1 MLRPPGS
8 IAGKREL
15 AETCERIVCAPVTLV
30 RALAGR
36 LHPCLKFMA
45 HLKHLLR
52 LVILT
57 LFVAGAARADE
68 GMWTFDAF
76 PLHAAEQAMG
86 VRLERT
92 TLSQLE
98 SATVRLTSG
107 CSGAVVSPRGLVLTN
122 QHCLLNC
129 AQSVS
134 APGADLLREGFLA
147 VRYSEERICP
157 GVQAEILDGID
168 DITAQVFAASAK
180 KTGDDFVAARQSAF
194 AQAERKACGD
204 DKRLRCQVVSFFG
217 GGQFKLYR
225 YRVFRDVRLVF
236 LPEFS
241 VGFFGGDPDN
251 YSFPRY
257 ALDGAFLRLYD
268 SGGPAETPAF
278 LPWSTSPP
286 KAGQPVL
293 VAGSPGATDRS
304 LTLSQLAT
312 QRDVVIPATLAEH
325 EKLRE
330 ALAAFAATGPEAA
343 AAAQGPLFTQDNL
356 LKLIRGRAAAL
367 RDAEFMG
374 GREAQE
380 ARYRALVAA
389 APKLAAVV
397 GDPWSEVAAVQKV
410 YAAQYPVWRA
420 LEAGAGGGSNLF
432 VYARMLVRQ
441 ASERAKPDPQR
452 LPEYAEARLALTEK
466 AVSDD
471 QPIWPGLEETFLR
484 VWLENARDALGAQ
497 SLANLALLNG
507 EEPKALAARLVAGT
521 RLASPAYRRKL
532 WNADLATLAAQH
544 DAMIDFVLK
553 TDPFSRAAREVW
565 EDEVIGPTDNA
576 ARALTLIRLEHRVGP
591 LYPDANFSPRLTYG
605 KVQGWSVGGATIEP
619 FTNLAG
625 LFGRE
630 TGVSPYRLPERWRM
644 ARNRIDGNV
653 VLNFTTTND
662 ITGGNSGSPVV
673 DARGRLL
680 GAAFDGNQ
688 GSIAGDFAYDP
699 MANRTVV
706 LSTAA
711 FTEALR
717 KVYGASALLLELGG
731 G

>member
-1 MLRPPGS
+1 MS
-8 IAGKREL
+8 
-15 AETCERIVCAPVTLV
+15 
-30 RALAGR
+30 R
-36 LHPCLKFMA
+36 LKL
-45 HLKHLLR
+45 LLR
-52 LVILT
+52 LIILA
-57 LFVAGAARADE
+57 FCVAGSARADE

-76 PLHAAEQAMG
+76 PLHAAEQALG
-86 VRLERT
+86 VRLERS

-107 CSGAVVSPRGLVLTN
+107 CSGAVVSNRGLVLTN

-134 APGADLLREGFLA
+134 APGADLLRDGFLA
-147 VRYSEERICP
+147 VRFNDERICP

-168 DITAQVFAASAK
+168 DITAQVFSASAK
-180 KTGDDFVAARQSAF
+180 KTGDDFVTARQGVF
-194 AQAERKACGD
+194 AQVERKACGD
-204 DKRLRCQVVSFFG
+204 DKRLRCQVVSFSG

-257 ALDGAFLRLYD
+257 SLDGAFLRLYD

-278 LPWSTSPP
+278 LTWTTVPP

-304 LTLSQLAT
+304 LTLAQLAT
-312 QRDVVIPATLAEH
+312 QRDVVIPATIAEH
-325 EKLRE
+325 ARLRQ
-330 ALAAFAATGPEAA
+330 ALAAFAAASPEAA
-343 AAAQGPLFTQDNL
+343 TEVQGPLFNQDNL

-367 RDAEFMG
+367 KDQSFLA

-380 ARYRALVAA
+380 NQYKALVATM
-389 APKLAAVV
+389 PKLAAVV

-420 LEAGAGGGSNLF
+420 LESGAGGGSNLF
-432 VYARMLVRQ
+432 AYARMLVRQ
-441 ASERAKPDPQR
+441 AAERAKPDAQR
-452 LPEYAEARLALTEK
+452 LPEFAEARLALTEK
-466 AVSDD
+466 ALGDE
-471 QPIWPGLEETFLR
+471 QPVRTDLEVLFLR
-484 VWLENARDALGAQ
+484 IWLENASDALGAQ
-497 SLANLALLNG
+497 SLANRALLNG
-507 EEPKALAARLVAGT
+507 EQPAELAARLVSGT
-521 RLASPAYRRKL
+521 SLGNAAYRRRL
-532 WNADLATLAAQH
+532 WDADLATLVAQH
-544 DAMIDFVLK
+544 DAMIDFVLR

-576 ARALTLIRLEHRVGP
+576 ARALTLIQLERRIGP

-605 KVQGWSVGGATIEP
+605 KVQGWTEGTVPIEP
-619 FTNLAG
+619 FTYLAG
-625 LFGRE
+625 LFARE
-630 TGVSPYRLPERWRM
+630 TGVSPYRLPDRWRL
-644 ARNRIDGNV
+644 ARNRLDGAV

-688 GSIAGDFAYDP
+688 GSVAGDFAYDP
-699 MANRTVV
+699 VANRTVV

-717 KVYGASALLLELGG
+717 KVYGANVLLLELGG